1 MRQSVRLGRV
11 AGIAVGVHWSV
22 LLFLVLMVQ
31 ALAAGLLPS
40 GAPGHRPAAYWLASV
55 GLVGLFLLALLSHEL
70 AHALTARHYG
80 VGVKGITL
88 WVLGGVSELEDEPP
102 HPRAALL
109 IALAGPATSAAAAA
123 LFAAGGLLT
132 GLADGLVLLRAGL
145 WWLALANAV
154 MAVFNLLP
162 GAPLDGGR
170 VVAAVVWRIRGD
182 RAAGRRAAGRAGAW
196 LGLAMVG
203 GGLAA
208 VLTTGAL
215 SALWI
220 ALIGWFLTVSARA
233 ESTTVRLTTAFSG
246 LRVADVMAAPPVC
259 GYSGQTVAAFVTAV
273 AGRHPHDAYPVVDLD
288 GHFAGLVV
296 LSRLA
301 SVPAPARAGTRLAD
315 VLVPPAALRVLRPDT
330 PLEEA
335 ATVTADPRRPAVV
348 VDDRRPC
355 GLLSAGDVWRALQIV
370 EMGGRPDRAGT
381 GPDVRASP
389 GAP

>member
-1 MRQSVRLGRV
+1 MRRSVRLGRV

-31 ALAAGLLPS
+31 ALAAGVLPF
-40 GAPGHRPAAYWLASV
+40 GAPDHRPAAYWLASV
-55 GLVGLFLLALLSHEL
+55 GLTGLFLLALLSHEL
-70 AHALTARHYG
+70 AHALTARRYG

-123 LFAAGGLLT
+123 LCAAAALLA
-132 GLADGLVLLRAGL
+132 GLAGLSLLRAGL
-145 WWLALANAV
+145 LWLTLANAV

-170 VVAAVVWRIRGD
+170 VLAAVVWRIRGD
-182 RAAGRRAAGRAGAW
+182 RADGRRAAGRAGAW
-196 LGLAMVG
+196 LGGAMVA

-208 VLTTGAL
+208 ALISGTL

-246 LRVADVMAAPPVC
+246 LRVADVMAAPPVSV
-259 GYSGQTVAAFVTAV
+259 YSGQTVAAFVSAV
-273 AGRHPHDAYPVVDLD
+273 AGRHPQDAYPVVDLD
-288 GHFAGLVV
+288 GHFAGLIE

-301 SVPAPARAGTRLAD
+301 SVPAPARADTRLAD
-315 VLVPPAALRVLRPDT
+315 VLVPPAGLRVIGPDT
-330 PLEEA
+330 PLAEA
-335 ATVTADPRRPAVV
+335 ATMTANPRRPAVV
-348 VDDRRPC
+348 VDGRRPC
-355 GLLSAGDVWRALQIV
+355 GMLSAGDVWRALQIV

-381 GPDVRASP
+381 ASELRASP
-389 GAP
+389 DAP